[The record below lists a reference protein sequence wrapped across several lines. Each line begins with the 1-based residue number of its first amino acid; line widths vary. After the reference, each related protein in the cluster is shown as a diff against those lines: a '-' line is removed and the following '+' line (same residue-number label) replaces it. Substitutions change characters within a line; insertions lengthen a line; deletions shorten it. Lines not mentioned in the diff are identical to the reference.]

1 MSKENFTS
9 RKQKRK
15 CRIRPN
21 SVWKHITLRL
31 RRALTPRQVQHGLLY
46 LDYFNSLC
54 KEPEPVR
61 EMLRPLFY
69 RGEKLHVSR
78 VLKVTWLQSDKIRI
92 LTLLAPAHNRYSVLP
107 LLLETKRQRPIIS

>member
-1 MSKENFTS
+1 MSKENVTS
-9 RKQKRK
+9 MKEKESAESD
-15 CRIRPN
+15 PSLYGN
-21 SVWKHITLRL
+21 TLHYGYRG
-31 RRALTPRQVQHGLLY
+31 HLLY
-46 LDYFNSLC
+46 ARHSMECFTWDISDSLC

-61 EMLRPLFY
+61 EMLRLPFY

-92 LTLLAPAHNRYSVLP
+92 LTLLAPAHNSHSILP